1 MRRRLLLL
9 LGLALP
15 PAASQRRV
23 FIAQGGVT
31 DLRKGPLALGVTT
44 ASLLGDPAIYRANFL
59 IENAAAQAVQFEQLY
74 ETLTQPERGGLV
86 GTGNGTAA
94 APEGAFSRLYDAVGQ
109 TMSFD
114 VYFDRSIEETIY
126 VGVVRAFQVPNPL
139 DPFGGS
145 YTNFYGQY
153 AVRVQPVANDNQ
165 YNLEMSLL
173 EDGEA
178 WTAEWGP
185 IKFNSFTDWITI
197 ERTFRDRVNLYLTTL
212 LPGAASPLPPPN
224 PPSPP
229 EPAPLPPPFPPPGV
243 LDQLL
248 EETKSYLIPLLSSM
262 AGGFVLTAIIVYARR
277 AGYDLSFLRSMN
289 LPFLGSSAPAS
300 DGDAE
305 RTTLANP
312 LANPADPASSAASA
326 PQPGRSLALRDSFF

>member
-59 IENAAAQAVQFEQLY
+59 IENGRPAVQFEQLY

-153 AVRVQPVANDNQ
+153 AVRVRPVANDNQ

-212 LPGAASPLPPPN
+212 LPGRRRRSASQ
-224 PPSPP
+224 SSH
-229 EPAPLPPPFPPPGV
+229 PAG
-243 LDQLL
+243 
-248 EETKSYLIPLLSSM
+248 
-262 AGGFVLTAIIVYARR
+262 AR
-277 AGYDLSFLRSMN
+277 
-289 LPFLGSSAPAS
+289 APAS
-300 DGDAE
+300 A
-305 RTTLANP
+305 L
-312 LANPADPASSAASA
+312 SAA
-326 PQPGRSLALRDSFF
+326 GRLGPALGGDEILPHPVAELDGRWVCAHRHHRVRASRGVRFVFLAQHEPSLPWLLRAGVRRGRGADDAGKPPR